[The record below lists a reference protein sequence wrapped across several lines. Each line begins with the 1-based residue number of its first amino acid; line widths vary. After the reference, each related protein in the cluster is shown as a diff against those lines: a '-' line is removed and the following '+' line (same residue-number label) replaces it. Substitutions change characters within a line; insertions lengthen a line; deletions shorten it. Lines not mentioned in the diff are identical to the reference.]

1 MKKMVR
7 ISLILLI
14 SIFIMSIS
22 SDIRSEDVKK
32 VIKLQIG
39 NKIAYVDGNQLT
51 LDVPPQIINGRTM
64 VPVRFV
70 SEGLGAEVG
79 WDGTTKTVTITMD
92 SIDYLKGK
100 IKSLEDELTSKN
112 EDINKKENLIKEK
125 DDKIE
130 ELQIKVNNFE
140 NTKVRVT
147 GVTTFKNL
155 VDNKWSDFTNA
166 FKSTDEGFYAGAY
179 LEMVNDAT
187 FNLNIYIYDPFN
199 NLIFTSKWE
208 NQEHK
213 KGERWNYRTGKY
225 FIKDYLIGAIPGVWK
240 VKVLIDNKEV
250 GLYKFTI
257 TKDET
262 YKVDKA
268 ELIEA
273 VTCKQVVEGV
283 PQDVTQTFSKE
294 DEKLIVFTRY
304 KALINCGF
312 RIKYK
317 FYDPQGNFYTEL
329 FIDIKSLDKDKDTWA
344 WGSIKIKGFTLGKN
358 PGEWKCKIFI
368 DDDFVKELS
377 FNIE

>member
-1 MKKMVR
+1 MKKLVQ
-7 ISLILLI
+7 ILLI
-14 SIFIMSIS
+14 FLISFLMVSIN
-22 SDIRSEDVKK
+22 SDIRGEDVKK

-39 NKIAYVDGNQLT
+39 NKIAYIDGYQLT
-51 LDVPPQIINGRTM
+51 LDVPPQIISGRTM
-64 VPVRFV
+64 VPVRFI

-79 WDGTTKTVTITMD
+79 WDGATKTVTITMD
-92 SIDYLKGK
+92 SIDYLNNQ
-100 IKSLEDELTSKN
+100 IKNLNDDLT
-112 EDINKKENLIKEK
+112 KKENLIKEK
-125 DDKIE
+125 DNKIE

-155 VDNKWSDFTNA
+155 VDNKWSDFTNE
-166 FKSTDEGFYAGAY
+166 FKSTDEGIYVGAY

-187 FNLNIYIYDPFN
+187 FNLNINIYDPFN
-199 NLIFTSKWE
+199 NLILTTKWE

-213 KGERWNYRTGKY
+213 KGEKWNYRTGKY

-240 VKVLIDNKEV
+240 VRVLIDNKEV

-257 TKDET
+257 TKDES

-273 VTCKQVVEGV
+273 LTCKNVAEGV
-283 PQDVTQTFSKE
+283 PQDVTQTFLKN
-294 DEKLIVFTRY
+294 DERVIVFTRF

-317 FYDPQGNFYTEL
+317 FYDPQGNFYTEV
-329 FIDIKSLDKDKDTWA
+329 FIDIKSLDKDKDTWT
-344 WGSIKIKGFTLGKN
+344 WSSIKIKGFTPEKN

-368 DDDFVKELS
+368 DEDFVKELS